1 MESLLDAL
9 SRRSSCVGACGGQR
23 HAGARVVIDVSQA
36 SDARVHSYLLG
47 GTDHY
52 ESDREASRHLAEQ
65 APNIR
70 QLARLSR
77 HFLLRAVRYLA
88 AERRIGQFLDHGA
101 GLPTRDNVHQVARR
115 AHQAARVVYIDN
127 DPVVIAH
134 ARMMLDEDRTL
145 ILDADMLDTD
155 SILAR
160 CERAGFL
167 NRQAPV
173 GVLFVSALHCVADEQ
188 DPWRHIKNLMERLP
202 SGSCLV
208 LSDLVSDD
216 AACRDEVSRL
226 MQQLTGHPWAVRSP
240 AEVDRFFDG
249 LKPVGGPIGDVARWK
264 PGPSLKLKLGDLT
277 WIAYGG
283 VARKP

>member
-1 MESLLDAL
+1 ME
-9 SRRSSCVGACGGQR
+9 
-23 HAGARVVIDVSQA
+23 IDVRQA
-36 SDARVHSYLLG
+36 SDARVYNFLLG

-52 ESDREASRHLAEQ
+52 RSDREASRRLAEQ

-77 HFLLRAVRYLA
+77 QFLLRAVRYLA
-88 AERRIGQFLDHGA
+88 VDCRIGQFLDHGA
-101 GLPTRDNVHQVARR
+101 GLPVRENVHQVARR
-115 AHQAARVVYIDN
+115 AHKAARVVYIDN
-127 DPVVIAH
+127 DPVVVAH

-145 ILDADMLDTD
+145 VLDADMLDTD
-155 SILAR
+155 WVLSR
-160 CERAGFL
+160 CQRAGFL
-167 NRQAPV
+167 DRQAPV
-173 GVLFVSALHCVADEQ
+173 GVLFVSALHCIADDQ
-188 DPWRHIKNLMERLP
+188 DPWRHVKDLMERVP

-208 LSDLVSDD
+208 VSHLVSDD
-216 AACRDEVSRL
+216 AVGREEASCL

-249 LKPVGGPIGDVARWK
+249 LRPVGGPIGDVARWK
-264 PGPSLKLKLGDLT
+264 PAPGLKLKLAELP